1 MVKGWKV
8 FDLNKSQTL
17 SFCFGEE
24 LSSIFLN
31 QNIGA
36 HRGVPVKLDPNPTQ
50 RTSRKREN

>member
-17 SFCFGEE
+17 SLCFGEE

-36 HRGVPVKLDPNPTQ
+36 HRGV
-50 RTSRKREN
+50 R